1 MNKNMLLI
9 MLLGLLVILLIIGC
23 CNIKNKRIDNQLVE
37 INNRITDY
45 FLMDDI
51 EYTNLSF
58 NYIDSSQN
66 KVIVGLYENTKEQ
79 QDEFKRIVVN
89 SNLIVF
95 VDSKGIDNQLV
106 EINNR
111 ITDYF
116 LMYNIEYTN
125 LSFNYIDSNQNKV
138 IVGLY
143 ENTKEQQD
151 EFKRIV
157 VNSNLI
163 VFIDGKE
170 NIDLT

>member
-1 MNKNMLLI
+1 MLQH
-9 MLLGLLVILLIIGC
+9 
-23 CNIKNKRIDNQLVE
+23 KNKRIDNQLVE

-45 FLMDDI
+45 FLMDD
-51 EYTNLSF
+51 
-58 NYIDSSQN
+58 
-66 KVIVGLYENTKEQ
+66 
-79 QDEFKRIVVN
+79 
-89 SNLIVF
+89 
-95 VDSKGIDNQLV
+95 
-106 EINNR
+106 
-111 ITDYF
+111 
-116 LMYNIEYTN
+116 IEYTN

>member
-1 MNKNMLLI
+1 MNKKIVLI
-9 MLLGLLVILLIIGC
+9 MLLGLLVILLIIGW

-37 INNRITDY
+37 INNSITDY
-45 FLMDDI
+45 FLMDNIEYTNLSFNYIDSSQNKVIVGLYENTKEQQNEFKRIVVDSKLIVFVDSKGIDNQLNKINNRIIDYFLMDNI

-95 VDSKGIDNQLV
+95 
-106 EINNR
+106 
-111 ITDYF
+111 
-116 LMYNIEYTN
+116 
-125 LSFNYIDSNQNKV
+125 
-138 IVGLY
+138 
-143 ENTKEQQD
+143 
-151 EFKRIV
+151 
-157 VNSNLI
+157 
-163 VFIDGKE
+163 IDGKE

>member
-95 VDSKGIDNQLV
+95 VDSKGIASNDLSLQQKALDIMKNLHI
-106 EINNR
+106 EI
-111 ITDYF
+111 
-116 LMYNIEYTN
+116 
-125 LSFNYIDSNQNKV
+125 K
-138 IVGLY
+138 
-143 ENTKEQQD
+143 
-151 EFKRIV
+151 
-157 VNSNLI
+157 
-163 VFIDGKE
+163 
-170 NIDLT
+170 

>member
-1 MNKNMLLI
+1 MNKKIVLI
-9 MLLGLLVILLIIGC
+9 MLLGLLVILLIIGW

-37 INNRITDY
+37 INNSITDY
-45 FLMDDI
+45 FLMDNI

-79 QDEFKRIVVN
+79 QN
-89 SNLIVF
+89 
-95 VDSKGIDNQLV
+95 
-106 EINNR
+106 
-111 ITDYF
+111 
-116 LMYNIEYTN
+116 
-125 LSFNYIDSNQNKV
+125 
-138 IVGLY
+138 
-143 ENTKEQQD
+143 